1 MKQYLESLKYILENG
16 QTRSDRT
23 GVGTISVFGQ
33 QTRYNLEEGF
43 PAMTTKKLFFKGVV
57 HELLWFLSGKTN
69 IKYLVDNNVNIWNDN
84 AYDYYLKRNPRT
96 ALSKEQFIQEIKNG
110 NIPGDLG
117 PVYGVQWRDWLV
129 NEYLGNIDQIKNV
142 INSIKTNPH
151 SRRHI
156 VSAWNVGDVDKC
168 ALPPCHYS
176 FQFYV
181 SNDNKLSC
189 MFNMRSVDKFLGES
203 FNIASY
209 ALLTHMIAQV
219 CSLGV
224 GEVIS
229 STADS
234 HIYLNHIEQ
243 VKEQLTRKP
252 LSLPKLWLNPE
263 IKNIDDFKYDDIK
276 LIDYQCHPAIVAP
289 MAV

>member
-1 MKQYLESLKYILENG
+1 MKQYLESLKYILDNG
-16 QTRSDRT
+16 QVRSDRT

-33 QTRYNLEEGF
+33 QTKYNLQDGF

-57 HELLWFLSGKTN
+57 HELLWFLSGKTD
-69 IKYLVDNNVNIWNDN
+69 IRYLINNGVNIWNDN
-84 AYDYYLKRNPRT
+84 AYDYYLKNNKSHLT
-96 ALSKEQFIQEIKNG
+96 KEQFIQEVKSG
-110 NIPGDLG
+110 SVPGVLG
-117 PVYGVQWRDWLV
+117 PVYGKQWRNWHI
-129 NEYLGNIDQIKNV
+129 NEYVGEEDQIKKI
-142 INSIKTNPH
+142 INSIKTNPY
-151 SRRHI
+151 SRRHM
-156 VSAWNVGDVDKC
+156 VSAWNVAEVDSC

-181 SNDNKLSC
+181 SNDSRLSC
-189 MFNMRSVDKFLGES
+189 IFNMRSVDKFLGES

-209 ALLTHMIAQV
+209 ALLTHMVAQV
-219 CSLGV
+219 CNLNV

-243 VKEQLTRKP
+243 VKEQLKREP
-252 LSLPKLWLNPE
+252 LPLPKLWLNPE
-263 IKNIDDFKYDDIK
+263 IKNIDDFKYEDIK
-276 LIDYQCHPAIVAP
+276 LINYNHHSAINAP